1 MASEKKNSYFE
12 EWQIDC
18 SRGVLDAIIDIGRDL
33 ESLDNTSGVQTI
45 IDCVNARIG
54 TPDGLVLPAEYQKYF
69 KKYSKN
75 EGRLNGYTHTLRF
88 LCYADF
94 GNGSIKA
101 LVDISRYM
109 RSCYG
114 DDNTMEDGG
123 METLEDA
130 IGDMIESPPPKD
142 ERYSQITGYLNMMRA
157 IYHLAHIKGI

>member
-12 EWQIDC
+12 EWQIEC

-45 IDCVNARIG
+45 TDCVNARIG
-54 TPDGLVLPAEYQKYF
+54 TPDTLVFPAEYQKY
-69 KKYSKN
+69 SRN
-75 EGRLNGYTHTLRF
+75 EGRRKGYTHTLRF
-88 LCYADF
+88 FCYADF

-101 LVDISRYM
+101 LVDISRYL

-114 DDNTMEDGG
+114 DENTIDDGG
-123 METLEDA
+123 MEALEDA
-130 IGDMIESPPPKD
+130 IGDMIESPPLKD

-157 IYHLAHIKGI
+157 IYHLAHIRGI